1 MKFSLQPRSMRRTFR
16 LVASLMAMMMVTALA
31 SCNAVIDDALPECKD
46 GLELRFIYDYN
57 LEFADAF
64 PSQVDC
70 LTVLVYTEDGRYVG
84 TYTES
89 GEPLKSE
96 DYRMHI
102 DLQPG
107 KYNIVAWGGMQCD
120 DASFSFTAPPAQ
132 TAMEALQV
140 KMNSGLLTSPNGP
153 HLHNLF
159 YGKIQAEIERSSNL
173 EYTCYTLPMMKD
185 TNNIRIVLENL
196 NGKSL
201 SDDDF
206 EVTITDDNTL
216 LAWNNDVVSA
226 GMVTYWPWVT
236 GTVEAGQIGG
246 LPVEDAYAEL
256 TTSRL
261 LFTHRSTAIL
271 KIRNSKTQ
279 TDILDRPLI
288 PFLLLLKSRDFDY
301 MEPQEFL
308 DRCSRWNLTFFL
320 QGNGTWMDVYIKID
334 DWKVRLD
341 DIDFSD

>member
-1 MKFSLQPRSMRRTFR
+1 MKFSLLPRPMRLTAR
-16 LVASLMAMMMVTALA
+16 LAAFCMASLMLSAITT
-31 SCNAVIDDALPECKD
+31 SCNAVIDDELPECKD

-57 LEFADAF
+57 LEFANAF

-89 GEPLKSE
+89 GEPLKDE

-107 KYNIVAWGGMQCD
+107 KYNIIAWGGMQCD

-140 KMNSGLLTSPNGP
+140 KMNSGLLTSPTGP

-159 YGKIQAEIERSSNL
+159 YGKIQAEIKRSNNL
-173 EYTCYTLPMMKD
+173 EYESYTLPMMKD

-216 LAWNNDVVSA
+216 LAWNNDVVPTST
-226 GMVTYWPWVT
+226 VTYWPWVT
-236 GTVEAGQIGG
+236 GTVEAGQIAGV
-246 LPVEDAYAEL
+246 PVDDAYAEL

-261 LFTHRSTAIL
+261 LDTHRTAAL
-271 KIRNSKTQ
+271 KIRNLQTQ
-279 TDILDRPLI
+279 MDIIDVPLI
-288 PFLLLLKSRDFDY
+288 KFLLLLKSRDFDY

-334 DWKVRLD
+334 DWTVRLD
-341 DIDFSD
+341 DIDFSY

>member
-1 MKFSLQPRSMRRTFR
+1 MKFSLQPRSMRRPFQ
-16 LVASLMAMMMVTALA
+16 LAAICMASVMVSALT
-31 SCNAVIDDALPECKD
+31 SCNAVIDDELPECKD

-57 LEFADAF
+57 LEFANAF

-89 GEPLKSE
+89 GEPLKDE

-107 KYNIVAWGGMQCD
+107 KYNIIAWGGMQCD

-140 KMNSGLLTSPNGP
+140 KMNSGLLTSPVGP

-159 YGKIQAEIERSSNL
+159 YGKIEAEIERRNTV
-173 EYTCYTLPMMKD
+173 EYTRYTVPMMKD
-185 TNNIRIVLENL
+185 TNSIRIVLENL
-196 NGKSL
+196 NGQPL
-201 SDDDF
+201 SDENF
-206 EVTITDDNTL
+206 EITITDDNTL
-216 LAWNNDVVSA
+216 LAWNNNVVPVGS
-226 GMVTYWPWVT
+226 VTYWPWVT
-236 GTVEAGQIGG
+236 GTTEVGQISG
-246 LPVEDAYAEL
+246 VDVTDVYAEL

-261 LFTHRSTAIL
+261 IDNSSARLIV
-271 KIRNSKTQ
+271 RNLQTQ
-279 TDILDRPLI
+279 SNIIDVPLVN
-288 PFLLLLKSRDFDY
+288 FLLLLKSRDFDY

-308 DRCSRWNLTFFL
+308 DRCSRWPLTFFL
-320 QGNGTWMDVYIKID
+320 QGNGTWMNAYIKID
-334 DWKVRLD
+334 DWTVRLK
-341 DIDFSD
+341 DIGFDL